1 MRHHKFKIDFMNNIL
16 NKNNDEKKQ
25 TVLTGDS
32 NLKLIKF
39 SKSRDVNQFLEKMFC
54 QNLISQK
61 TLPTRVSAE
70 AATLTRNCFS
80 RNITT
85 PTSDY
90 LPQFLIVKSFR
101 SKTCIYQK
109 DKRHIRDYPK
119 KFNKD
124 LFQIDFEEILEF

>member
-61 TLPTRVSAE
+61 TLPTRVSAK

-80 RNITT
+80 RNKTLGKHA
-85 PTSDY
+85 PY
-90 LPQFLIVKSFR
+90 KEIVK
-101 SKTCIYQK
+101 KIIQANWK
-109 DKRHIRDYPK
+109 HW
-119 KFNKD
+119 
-124 LFQIDFEEILEF
+124 